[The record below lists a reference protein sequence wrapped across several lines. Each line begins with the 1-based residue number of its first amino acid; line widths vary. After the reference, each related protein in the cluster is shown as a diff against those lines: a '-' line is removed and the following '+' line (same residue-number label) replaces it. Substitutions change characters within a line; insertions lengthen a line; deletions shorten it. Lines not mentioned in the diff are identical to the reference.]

1 MKRVH
6 KLELDVWKRGKNEIA
21 ENDED
26 WKIYAAPSNW
36 SWATHLAIALSVSS

>member
-26 WKIYAAPSNW
+26 
-36 SWATHLAIALSVSS
+36 

>member
-21 ENDED
+21 ENDD
-26 WKIYAAPSNW
+26 D
-36 SWATHLAIALSVSS
+36 